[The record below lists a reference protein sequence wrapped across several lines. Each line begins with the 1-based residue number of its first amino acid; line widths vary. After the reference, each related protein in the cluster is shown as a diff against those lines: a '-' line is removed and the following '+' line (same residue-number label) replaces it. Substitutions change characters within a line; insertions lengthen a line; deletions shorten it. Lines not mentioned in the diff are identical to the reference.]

1 MESLID
7 YLIKTNIQVGLT
19 KENIEEAII
28 KLTKKRRNWFV
39 FLTYNFFSTKF
50 YIFKWDTKHV
60 LNKGGIKMESKVK
73 WFNNEKGYGFIEYK
87 ENEDIFVHYSQ
98 ILQDGYKS
106 LNQGENV
113 YFELIETDKGFQAK
127 NVQASRNVM

>member
-1 MESLID
+1 
-7 YLIKTNIQVGLT
+7 
-19 KENIEEAII
+19 
-28 KLTKKRRNWFV
+28 
-39 FLTYNFFSTKF
+39 
-50 YIFKWDTKHV
+50 
-60 LNKGGIKMESKVK
+60 MESKVK

-106 LNQGENV
+106 LNQGDNV
-113 YFELIETDKGFQAK
+113 YFELIETEKGFQAK